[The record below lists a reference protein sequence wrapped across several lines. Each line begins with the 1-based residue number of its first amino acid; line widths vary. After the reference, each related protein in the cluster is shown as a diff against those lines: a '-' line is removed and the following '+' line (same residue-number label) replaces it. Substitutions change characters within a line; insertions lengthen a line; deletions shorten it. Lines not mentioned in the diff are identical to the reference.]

1 MLAIIFITFFI
12 NKKSEIITIKY
23 NKKSPG
29 SMEIQS
35 GVFSGFY
42 SSLFSFSIIS
52 ESSSLE
58 KSPKLI
64 NARNGMESVIAR
76 TISSEMASVAASE
89 ADSSPLFMLE
99 RYFEVSSFANS
110 LVRRSRNS
118 SPRVVFI

>member
-1 MLAIIFITFFI
+1 M
-12 NKKSEIITIKY
+12 KKEERPLGDSRGR
-23 NKKSPG
+23 SL
-29 SMEIQS
+29 
-35 GVFSGFY
+35 FY

-52 ESSSLE
+52 EISSLE

-76 TISSEMASVAASE
+76 TIFSEMASVAASE
-89 ADSSPLFMLE
+89 ADFSPPFMLE

-110 LVRRSRNS
+110 FVRGSRNS